1 MGEECV
7 PICNLLINKKLNKE
21 NKKTRKQ
28 KGILELGNK

>member
-21 NKKTRKQ
+21 NKKTKRHI
-28 KGILELGNK
+28 GAW